1 MTSILSTDSSTL
13 NNSVLNQNRVNG
25 RNNLPPEPL
34 SKYYEERK
42 KIIFRKNDVNSNE
55 NFYLNLL
62 KKSQLMVNDKCAQC
76 IKGGFF
82 KKLQDIYNLSV
93 VLKENIANYSLIF
106 SLYFIEGENL
116 KAYKLFI
123 LMCEQNKTSI
133 NFLTSKII
141 EQLPKMANNNKI
153 ALFYPMIT
161 KTILQVLSIFIK
173 LLIDSLLFPLT

>member
-1 MTSILSTDSSTL
+1 MTSYLSTDSSTL
-13 NNSVLNQNRVNG
+13 NDSALNQNRVNG
-25 RNNLPPEPL
+25 RNDLPPEPL

-42 KIIFRKNDVNSNE
+42 KIIFRKKDVNSNE
-55 NFYLNLL
+55 NLYLNLL
-62 KKSQLMVNDKCAQC
+62 KKSQLMVNNKCSQC

-82 KKLQDIYNLSV
+82 GKLQDIYNLSV

-123 LMCEQNKTSI
+123 LMCEQNKPSI

-141 EQLPKMANNNKI
+141 EQLPKIANNNKI

-161 KTILQVLSIFIK
+161 KTK
-173 LLIDSLLFPLT
+173 K